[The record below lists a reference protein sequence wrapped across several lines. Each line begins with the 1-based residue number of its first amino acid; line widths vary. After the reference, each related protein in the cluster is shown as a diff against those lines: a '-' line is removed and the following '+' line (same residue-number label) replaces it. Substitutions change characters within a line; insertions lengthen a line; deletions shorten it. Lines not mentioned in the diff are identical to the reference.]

1 MPIKYNLT
9 KYDMLAEEFHELA
22 QKRDTTFSNEEETLR
37 AMAVIIA
44 SFASAHSWQTYK
56 AITEGDP
63 NLILTC
69 PEIRNE
75 YQLAKNERWKRV
87 LPQHIQDVSRMNI
100 KDSLFYTWLSA
111 NDEQNGSKKIYKNAW
126 GKLKEGFNEECDGIS
141 ITQQ

>member
-22 QKRDTTFSNEEETLR
+22 QKRDTTFSKDEETLK
-37 AMAVIIA
+37 AMAVIVA

-56 AITEGDP
+56 VIIEGDP
-63 NLILTC
+63 NLVLNC
-69 PEIRNE
+69 PEIKNE

-111 NDEQNGSKKIYKNAW
+111 NEHNDTRDIYKSAW

-141 ITQQ
+141 IAQH